1 MSSPRALI
9 ADTVPFSNVDGPGNR
24 FVVFFQGCNFDCI
37 ACHNPSTIAVCTHSA
52 TRERSVDDLLVEI
65 RRAAPFL
72 SGITVSGGE
81 ATLQA
86 PFVAALFA
94 VIKGDPVLR
103 RLTCFVDSNGSADA
117 ETWDRLLPV
126 MDGAM
131 IDLKCLDD
139 DVHRALTGQ
148 SNRAVLESIR
158 HLHSAGRLYEVRLLI
173 VPGYN
178 DDPELLART
187 ARWLSEVDPHL
198 RVVVIGF
205 RSHGVRPHEPALH
218 EQSAAQL
225 AERAAIVARS
235 GALDVVV
242 V

>member
-86 PFVAALFA
+86 PFVAALYEVASSIEAIERAREGPLSRPFLCRKSGVRRWAYRLPLDDPGLQA
-94 VIKGDPVLR
+94 VARRVIQVLMQLSLRIEVLSNPPNRVVDEPIDSKGLIAPRGQIPGGIVQIVNVQNVSVAGAHAFSREVSIRVVLR
-103 RLTCFVDSNGSADA
+103 VS
-117 ETWDRLLPV
+117 V
-126 MDGAM
+126 
-131 IDLKCLDD
+131 
-139 DVHRALTGQ
+139 
-148 SNRAVLESIR
+148 
-158 HLHSAGRLYEVRLLI
+158 
-173 VPGYN
+173 
-178 DDPELLART
+178 
-187 ARWLSEVDPHL
+187 
-198 RVVVIGF
+198 
-205 RSHGVRPHEPALH
+205 
-218 EQSAAQL
+218 
-225 AERAAIVARS
+225 
-235 GALDVVV
+235 
-242 V
+242 